1 MAAGKKNGNTSG
13 AGDDGSGKHQFQPG
27 DIVLGKI
34 KGYPPWPGILC
45 HEDDV
50 PKQGVLSARPGKHY
64 HIVRFFPAADY
75 GFNTNRDLKLLGKRE
90 IEAFLSDPHKRAA
103 DLKNAY
109 KLAQDPKE
117 WNEEQNEI
125 VREAEEADE
134 NEDELADEGD
144 EEDEEVQPIK
154 KRKQPSSASKASSS
168 SKKPKAEPKEE
179 KSSAAPVSSSSNH
192 ASSLHNHH
200 KDSADAEGNDE
211 EMDPETKKVKGWRH
225 TLQRGFLPKDGH
237 INASEMEQHDKT
249 FKQVEAY
256 SDITINQLR
265 STKIGKVMKRI
276 IQLPSVPQDDVYHF
290 QERAQKLCDR
300 WSEVMGIGGAGS
312 GSAVKKEGSALAST
326 PAPAPAK
333 EDSSTTSVHLS
344 ASPKKDNE
352 STVITESKEDDERHI
367 NGDAKLATSTDT
379 NGSSAVIASNGTN
392 NDA

>member
-1 MAAGKKNGNTSG
+1 MAVGKKNGNSTSL
-13 AGDDGSGKHQFQPG
+13 GDEGSGKHQFQPG

-45 HEDDV
+45 HEDNV
-50 PKQGVLSARPGKHY
+50 PKRTVLSARPGKHY

-117 WNEEQNEI
+117 WNDEQNDA

-134 NEDELADEGD
+134 NEDELADEG
-144 EEDEEVQPIK
+144 EEDEEVQPVK
-154 KRKQPSSASKASSS
+154 KRKPSTSVPKPPASK
-168 SKKPKAEPKEE
+168 KAKSEPKE
-179 KSSAAPVSSSSNH
+179 KKPSVAPTSSTSNH
-192 ASSLHNHH
+192 ASSTHNHH
-200 KDSADAEGNDE
+200 KDSADVEGADE
-211 EMDPETKKVKGWRH
+211 AEMDPETKKVKGWRH

-256 SDITINQLR
+256 NEITINQLR

-276 IQLPSVPQDDVYHF
+276 IQLSSVPQDDVYHF

-300 WSEVMGIGGAGS
+300 WSEVMGIS
-312 GSAVKKEGSALAST
+312 GSASAPATKKEGSAPAPAKDDSSST
-326 PAPAPAK
+326 PAPVP
-333 EDSSTTSVHLS
+333 V
-344 ASPKKDNE
+344 SPKKEGNLVAAK
-352 STVITESKEDDERHI
+352 TGT
-367 NGDAKLATSTDT
+367 NGDTNLPAAKIA
-379 NGSSAVIASNGTN
+379 NGSSEAIVSDGTT
-392 NDA
+392 NDI